1 MTVNQTNS
9 NNKLMGLKFKYAAAL
24 IPWANP
30 GDRFLRAGYREALP
44 PLQRLRH
51 AASLGVLD
59 GVELMYPAE
68 VNEENVQEVK
78 RILSDTGLALAI
90 VGIPISSERRFANG
104 TLTSRDPSV
113 RRAAIDRVKAGMDMC
128 AELDG
133 DQIMF
138 FLGQDGCD
146 YSLEVDYEEA
156 WSWMAECITEMA
168 IHRNDVK
175 ICLEY
180 KPFEPRRHIFL
191 NDVGKALHL
200 IDQIDADNV
209 GVVLDT
215 GHALMANETLGESIW
230 LLHRAQRLY
239 HLHFNDNYRGWDD
252 DMIVGSIHFMPFVEA
267 VYWLK
272 RIGYSSWISLDLFP
286 YREDPDLAVTES
298 IAYLKRLDEIVDEIG
313 LETITELLRHNDGAR
328 TLRVINRHVFGTN

>member
-1 MTVNQTNS
+1 MTS
-9 NNKLMGLKFKYAAAL
+9 KFKYAAAL
-24 IPWANP
+24 IPWSGP
-30 GDRFLRAGYREALP
+30 GDRFMQDGYREALP
-44 PLQRLRH
+44 PLERLRH

-59 GVELMYPAE
+59 GVELRYRAD
-68 VNEENVQEVK
+68 VNEGNVREVK
-78 RILSDTGLALAI
+78 QILSDTDLGVAI
-90 VGIPISSERRFANG
+90 VGTSISSERRFAKG
-104 TLTSRDPSV
+104 TLTSRDPAV
-113 RRAAIDRVKAGMDMC
+113 RRTAVNRVKAGMDIC
-128 AELDG
+128 AELGG

-138 FLGQDGCD
+138 FLGQDGSD

-156 WSWMAECITEMA
+156 WNWMAESIADMA
-168 IHRNDVK
+168 AHRSDVK

-191 NDVGKALHL
+191 NDVGTALHL
-200 IDQIDADNV
+200 VDQIGADNV

-215 GHALMANETLGESIW
+215 GHALMAGEFLGESIW

-239 HLHFNDNYRGWDD
+239 HFHFNDNYLGWDD

-267 VYWLK
+267 IYWLK

-313 LETITELLRHNDGAR
+313 LDTITELLRQNDGAR
-328 TLRVINRHVFGTN
+328 TLRLINRHVLGTN

>member
-1 MTVNQTNS
+1 MN
-9 NNKLMGLKFKYAAAL
+9 LKFKYASAL
-24 IPWANP
+24 IPWTNL
-30 GDRFLRAGYREALP
+30 GDRFLRGGYREALP
-44 PLQRLRH
+44 PLERIKH

-59 GVELMYPAE
+59 GVELMYPGE

-90 VGIPISSERRFANG
+90 LGIPISGDRLFANG

-113 RRAAIDRVKAGMDMC
+113 RRVAIERVKAGMDIC
-128 AELDG
+128 AELNG

-146 YSLEVDYEEA
+146 YSLEVDYEDA
-156 WSWMAECITEMA
+156 WNWMADSITEMA
-168 IHRNDVK
+168 RHRSDMK
-175 ICLEY
+175 ICVEY

-191 NDVGKALHL
+191 NDVGTALHL

-215 GHALMANETLGESIW
+215 GHAMMANETLGESIW
-230 LLHRAQRLY
+230 LLHRARRLL
-239 HLHFNDNYRGWDD
+239 HFHFNDNYRGWDD
-252 DMIVGSIHFMPFVEA
+252 DMIVGSVHFMPFLEA

-272 RIGYSSWISLDLFP
+272 RIGYSGWISLDIFP
-286 YREDPDLAVTES
+286 YREDPDLAVIES

-313 LETITELLRHNDGAR
+313 MDTISGLLHQNDGAQ
-328 TLRVINRHVFGTN
+328 TLRVINRHVLGTGRREK

>member
-1 MTVNQTNS
+1 MTDSQS
-9 NNKLMGLKFKYAAAL
+9 RPKFKYAAAL
-24 IPWANP
+24 IPWANQ
-30 GDRFLRAGYREALP
+30 GDRFLRTGYREDDP
-44 PLQRLRH
+44 PLKRLKH
-51 AASLGVLD
+51 AASLGVLE
-59 GVELMYPAE
+59 GVEMMYPGE
-68 VNEENVQEVK
+68 VNLENVQDVK
-78 RILSDTGLALAI
+78 QILSETGLKLAI
-90 VGIPISSERRFANG
+90 MGIPISSERRFAHG

-113 RRAAIDRVKAGMDMC
+113 RRTAIDRVKAGMDLC
-128 AELDG
+128 AELDC
-133 DQIMF
+133 DQVMF

-156 WSWMAECITEMA
+156 WSWMAESIAEMA
-168 IHRNDVK
+168 SHRDDVK

-191 NDVGKALHL
+191 NDVGTALHL
-200 IDQIDADNV
+200 IDQINADNV

-215 GHALMANETLGESIW
+215 GHALMANEVLGESIW
-230 LLHRAQRLY
+230 LLHRARRLN
-239 HLHFNDNYRGWDD
+239 HFHFNDNYRRWDD

-272 RIGYSSWISLDLFP
+272 RIGYSNWISLDLFP

-313 LETITELLRHNDGAR
+313 LATISELLHKKDGAR
-328 TLRVINRHVFGTN
+328 TLRVINQHVFGTI

>member
-1 MTVNQTNS
+1 MTV
-9 NNKLMGLKFKYAAAL
+9 KFKYAAAL
-24 IPWANP
+24 IPWTNL
-30 GDRFLRAGYREALP
+30 GDRFLRAGYREELP
-44 PLQRLRH
+44 PLQRLKH
-51 AASLGVLD
+51 AVSLGVLD

-78 RILSDTGLALAI
+78 RILSDTGMDLAI
-90 VGIPISSERRFANG
+90 MGIPITSERRFANG
-104 TLTSRDPSV
+104 TLTSRDPTV
-113 RRAAIDRVKAGMDMC
+113 RQTAIDRVKAGMDVC
-128 AELDG
+128 AELGG

-156 WSWMAECITEMA
+156 WSWMAESIAEMA
-168 IHRNDVK
+168 SHRDDVK

-191 NDVGKALHL
+191 NDVGTALHL

-230 LLHRAQRLY
+230 LLHRARRLN
-239 HLHFNDNYRGWDD
+239 HFHFNDNYRGWDD
-252 DMIVGSIHFMPFVEA
+252 DMIVGSIHFMPFLEA

-272 RIGYSSWISLDLFP
+272 RIGYRNWISLDLFP

-313 LETITELLRHNDGAR
+313 LETITELLHQNDGAR
-328 TLRVINRHVFGTN
+328 TLRVINRHVFGTK